1 MWAIRVKLCL
11 CSAIL
16 TVPGNLYGEIKN
28 GRICLR
34 AESILNDGVGGVTAA
49 ARYPVDS
56 PSSRRRSNAGFTWG
70 WEDRMS
76 RLASR
81 LPAWPFVI
89 LVLAVAVLSLIA
101 PYGWRQRVRDDVD
114 APAAEAPESD
124 YRVARRNVPS
134 DPSVESHLIQ
144 PRVAVNQDLLSPRIA
159 RDEAVASQI
168 ETSADEIDIPQFVS
182 TEEPRN
188 IRGSLQADRDAS
200 EYSVI
205 GNDATAESLVR
216 EQSPPLAQSSPQNA
230 PLVELGPDNFAEN
243 QTSPGE
249 TGRIAI
255 RSKPEN
261 ALRPRP
267 EPRVEEAAAD
277 ATSAASSPRSS
288 NSSPMMIQGERRDA
302 TVSNSM
308 RSPVR
313 IRISD
318 SPTEPSGSASASED
332 VENQVSAWPSP
343 VTLLDGLEEL
353 GQAGIAVE
361 WTTAVKRELQRLGRI
376 RRLDDHA
383 SSDALARLRGLADI
397 APQAA
402 EQLAE
407 LPSRSQLIRCS
418 YSLSRRVAVWT
429 AVHELAVSGL
439 ASDAW
444 TLQAT
449 QETAVAR
456 AAVDAYLS
464 STQNGS
470 SWKQYLCVEAARSF
484 EASLDQPT
492 LEQLTLARQ
501 ILSRLD
507 ASSLGDSQAEFLKKP
522 VFANWAATLRQYA
535 RERVQLSDL
544 LTLVEQYERTF
555 SQGDSQGLARGFQTL
570 RWSPLEIENRL
581 AQPLNDH
588 YRNAN
593 VRVAIAASLIN
604 RVLPSEHSTV
614 EAVDDVI
621 RDAHVQGQSQVSSRI
636 RVFLV
641 PDRWQWRLG
650 LEARGDVAAQTES
663 RKGPATF
670 YQDAYSNYDARKH
683 VTVDK
688 RGVRLERAEARA
700 RSSSDLRGFETDYD
714 GIPLFNMLAR
724 SIANRKY
731 QEESAR
737 AESEVEEKVAMLARQ
752 RLDEEVQKR
761 LSDAEGEFQQ
771 KWLSPLRKLGL
782 DPTPVDFETTEQ
794 RLIVRYRLAGT
805 QQLAAH
811 TPRPQAP
818 ANSWL
823 SVQLHESAFNNT
835 FDQLRLGGRKVSID
849 ELYRELA
856 VKFDRPAPTIPDD
869 LPEDVTITFAPIEG
883 IRVRCDHGQVHLT
896 LRIAELAQ
904 GRGNRWRNFEVRA
917 TYVPSTD
924 QREANLVRDGII
936 ELGGER
942 RGLGNQVALRAI
954 FAKVLSKNRPI
965 RLINHSMA
973 RQPQLNDLDVN
984 QFVIHDGW
992 IGVAMAP
999 KINTARIPYRQHRR
1013 F

>member
-1 MWAIRVKLCL
+1 
-11 CSAIL
+11 
-16 TVPGNLYGEIKN
+16 
-28 GRICLR
+28 
-34 AESILNDGVGGVTAA
+34 
-49 ARYPVDS
+49 
-56 PSSRRRSNAGFTWG
+56 
-70 WEDRMS
+70 MS

-81 LPAWPFVI
+81 LPAWPFVV

-101 PYGWRQRVRDDVD
+101 PYGWRQRIQDDVD
-114 APAAEAPESD
+114 APAADAPESE
-124 YRVARRNVPS
+124 YELARASDQS

-144 PRVAVNQDLLSPRIA
+144 PRVALRESLPGPSIPRGDAAPSRIETASDLL
-159 RDEAVASQI
+159 
-168 ETSADEIDIPQFVS
+168 DIPQFVS

-188 IRGSLQADRDAS
+188 IRGSLREDRAAS
-200 EYSVI
+200 AYETSDFGSPENPPITIPLAENILTPESHETV
-205 GNDATAESLVR
+205 GNPPSRSTAETTRPATRSAPENVLRPRLELRNETSAATASSESSSAA
-216 EQSPPLAQSSPQNA
+216 ESSTQDETQSSPVAGDGRA
-230 PLVELGPDNFAEN
+230 P
-243 QTSPGE
+243 
-249 TGRIAI
+249 
-255 RSKPEN
+255 
-261 ALRPRP
+261 
-267 EPRVEEAAAD
+267 
-277 ATSAASSPRSS
+277 ASSPKSPIRLRITDTGTEQGSTSS
-288 NSSPMMIQGERRDA
+288 ADAGE
-302 TVSNSM
+302 
-308 RSPVR
+308 
-313 IRISD
+313 
-318 SPTEPSGSASASED
+318 ASASFA
-332 VENQVSAWPSP
+332 SPWPTP
-343 VTLLDGLEEL
+343 VMLQEGLNELRKDGLAL
-353 GQAGIAVE
+353 E
-361 WTTAVKRELQRLGRI
+361 WTSAVGGELQRLQKI
-376 RRLDDHA
+376 PRLDHPATNDI
-383 SSDALARLRGLADI
+383 LARLRGLVDV

-402 EQLAE
+402 EQLAAP
-407 LPSRSQLIRCS
+407 PSRGQLIRCS

-429 AVHELAVSGL
+429 AIHELAVSGVS
-439 ASDAW
+439 SDAW
-444 TLQAT
+444 TLKAT
-449 QETAVAR
+449 QEASAAR

-464 STQNGS
+464 TTQNGP
-470 SWKQYLCVEAARSF
+470 SWKQYLCVEAARGF
-484 EASLDQPT
+484 ESSMDPPT
-492 LEQLTLARQ
+492 QEQRTLARL

-507 ASSLGDSQAEFLKKP
+507 ISSLGDSQAEFLKKP
-522 VFANWAATLRQYA
+522 IFTTWAATLRQYA
-535 RERVQLSDL
+535 RERVELADL
-544 LTLVEQYERTF
+544 LALIEQYERTF
-555 SQGDSQGLARGFQTL
+555 SQGDSQALARGFQTL
-570 RWSPLEIENRL
+570 RWSPLEIENRI

-604 RVLPSEHSTV
+604 RVLPSDHSSV
-614 EAVDDVI
+614 ETVDDVI
-621 RDAHVQGQSQVSSRI
+621 RDAHVQGQSQTSSRL

-724 SIANRKY
+724 GIANRKY
-731 QEESAR
+731 HEESAR
-737 AESEVEEKVAMLARQ
+737 AESEVEEKVAMIARQ

-794 RLIVRYRLAGT
+794 RLIVRYRLAGM

-835 FDQLRLGGRKVSID
+835 FDQLHLGGRKVAIE
-849 ELYRELA
+849 ELYRELSA
-856 VKFDRPAPTIPDD
+856 KFDRPAPTIPDD
-869 LPEDVTITFAPIEG
+869 LPEDVSITLAPIEG
-883 IRVRCDHGQVHLT
+883 IRVRCDNGQVRLT

-917 TYVPSTD
+917 TYVPSSD
-924 QREANLVRDGII
+924 QRAANLVRDGII

-965 RLINHSMA
+965 QLINHSMA
-973 RQPQLNDLDVN
+973 RQPQLNDLEVN